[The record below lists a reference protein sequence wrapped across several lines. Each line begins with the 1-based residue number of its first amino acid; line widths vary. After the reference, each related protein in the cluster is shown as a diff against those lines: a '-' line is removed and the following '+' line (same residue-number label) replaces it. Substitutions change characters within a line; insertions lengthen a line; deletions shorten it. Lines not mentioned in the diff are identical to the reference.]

1 MGENVPKQE
10 GVSRC
15 VQKLPNSYLP
25 IKELRYKRVDNLA
38 EVLGRPWQHHG
49 CFRHFITWVGTVVRA
64 PLSEDLAAIDRFP
77 GYSIHDDSFS
87 GNGDL
92 AQAWFPFN

>member
-1 MGENVPKQE
+1 MRENVPKQE

-49 CFRHFITWVGTVVRA
+49 CLGHFITWVVR
-64 PLSEDLAAIDRFP
+64 
-77 GYSIHDDSFS
+77 IHDESFS
-87 GNGDL
+87 GNGDVP
-92 AQAWFPFN
+92 QAWFPFN